1 MAHKMSFSS
10 DDEIRHIAQGLIDR
24 TLPRNEWTHAAHFAA
39 AAWLLSDKQHNAFLE
54 MPGFIR
60 DYNEAT
66 GTANTDSEGYHE
78 TITIA
83 SLRATRH
90 MLASKAVEQPL
101 YATVNSILQSEL
113 GNPKWLFQF
122 WTKDRL
128 FSVAARK
135 TWIEPDLAPL
145 PYE

>member
-60 DYNEAT
+60 DYNEDRVSIILNILKPKNK
-66 GTANTDSEGYHE
+66 AN
-78 TITIA
+78 
-83 SLRATRH
+83 
-90 MLASKAVEQPL
+90 
-101 YATVNSILQSEL
+101 
-113 GNPKWLFQF
+113 
-122 WTKDRL
+122 
-128 FSVAARK
+128 
-135 TWIEPDLAPL
+135 
-145 PYE
+145 